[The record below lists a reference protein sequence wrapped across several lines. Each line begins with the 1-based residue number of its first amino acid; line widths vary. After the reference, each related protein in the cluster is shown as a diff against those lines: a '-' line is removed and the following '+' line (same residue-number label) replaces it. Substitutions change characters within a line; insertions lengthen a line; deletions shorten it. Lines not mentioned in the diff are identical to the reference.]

1 MKISKNYLEDVY
13 LREEFTPAKAT
24 IEKFNLTKALQNN
37 YEGDRYGRNLAY
49 IHYRKAST
57 VLLLEFKLEKIT
69 FSELVDLLVRLR
81 METVIQFPES
91 FRKDAK
97 GWYDWKVAREKDE
110 KEVWRALPIDRNLL
124 NKAKK
129 EGRVSFIVRR

>member
-24 IEKFNLTKALQNN
+24 IDRFNLTKALQNN
-37 YEGDRYGRNLAY
+37 YEGDAYGRNLAY
-49 IHYRKAST
+49 IHYKRKST
-57 VLLLEFKLEKIT
+57 SLLLEFKLEKIT
-69 FSELVDLLVRLR
+69 FSELVELLVKLR
-81 METVIQFPES
+81 METIVKFTES

-97 GWYDWKVAREKDE
+97 GWYDLKVAREKDE
-110 KEVWRALPIDRNLL
+110 KDTWRALPVDKTLL